1 MEDRL
6 DDLREDDNLA
16 DTRFRK
22 KLMRNL
28 IWALETL
35 DVIAY
40 RTKIQI
46 HADTIP
52 RGKITCGTVN
62 QAPIKKNHRTRSSL
76 RTDDSAL
83 FSPALLTSWRINW

>member
-1 MEDRL
+1 MIREKTIIWQTL
-6 DDLREDDNLA
+6 DSS
-16 DTRFRK
+16 K
-22 KLMRNL
+22 ILMRNL

-52 RGKITCGTVN
+52 RGKITCGTVD
-62 QAPIKKNHRTRSSL
+62 QASMKKNH
-76 RTDDSAL
+76 
-83 FSPALLTSWRINW
+83 